1 MMYGFTKL
9 RNTKSWVKEEIII
22 AIRKYL
28 EPNDNENIIHQN
40 SYRVLGGKREFSAL
54 NNWGCMETGKGKMKS
69 DLPNS
74 GWRTP

>member
-9 RNTKSWVKEEIII
+9 RNTKLQVKEEIII

-54 NNWGCMETGKGKMKS
+54 NN
-69 DLPNS
+69 
-74 GWRTP
+74 